1 MAALPS
7 PDTHLRTAEDFA
19 YLRQMA
25 RRPLQEKG
33 VRLYFAPSRLH
44 LPYARL
50 GMSIS
55 KKSGKA
61 VRRNRLRRCWREIFR
76 QHAIGQQGLDILA
89 VLAPRVRLGSRH
101 SAVETTLC
109 QTWQHL
115 LAVLALEKVCGKR

>member
-19 YLRQMA
+19 YLRQA
-25 RRPLQEKG
+25 ALRPLQEGG
-33 VRLYFAPSRLH
+33 VRVYYAPSRFKFS
-44 LPYARL
+44 YSRL

-61 VRRNRLRRCWREIFR
+61 VRRNRLRRCWRAVFQ
-76 QHAIGQQGLDILA
+76 QHQIGQQGLDILA
-89 VLAPRVRLGSRH
+89 VLSPRMILGAKY
-101 SAVETTLC
+101 SAEEKKLV

-115 LAVLALEKVCGKR
+115 LAKLLGEQICGKK

>member
-1 MAALPS
+1 MASVPS

-19 YLRQMA
+19 YLRQTA
-25 RRPLQEKG
+25 QRPLQEG
-33 VRLYFAPSRLH
+33 RVRVYFAPSRLN

-76 QHAIGQQGLDILA
+76 QHTIGQQGLDILA
-89 VLAPRVRLGSRH
+89 VLSPRITLGPRQG
-101 SAVETTLC
+101 ATEIDLKN
-109 QTWQHL
+109 TWQRL
-115 LAVLALEKVCGKR
+115 LTKLALEKVCGKK